1 MNQDLTSSLVARQNV
16 LNNQYAL
23 DKLEEHLQ
31 LGGLVHKGDI
41 IFTKAQVANILDIDE
56 RTIERYLVK
65 ESGELK
71 SNGYQIIKG
80 KSLKELKLNYVDDM
94 SVVDILDPKSPS
106 LGVFNFRA
114 LLNIAM
120 LVTESDRAKSI
131 RSRLLDIVLDVV
143 AEKTGGQTRF
153 INQRDADYLPTSY
166 MEESYRQQ
174 FTNALRDYLDLGPFK
189 YGLYTDKVY
198 QAIFLENSADYKKVL
213 SLADKDKTRETM
225 YVEVLKVISSFEHG
239 LAEEMKKQFEEH
251 GRKLKAA
258 ELDRL
263 IIQAQESPY
272 LKPCIEDARI
282 RMASRDL
289 GFRAALHH
297 KLEEYVQA
305 VPQGDFDKF
314 LGDKSRSLEEQLSDT
329 RTLEVLKRLKDR

>member
-31 LGGLVHKGDI
+31 LGGLVHKGEI
-41 IFTKAQVANILDIDE
+41 IFTKAQVAKILDIDE
-56 RTIERYLVK
+56 RTIERYLAK

-80 KSLKELKLNYVDDM
+80 KPLKDLKLNYVDDM
-94 SVVDILDPKSPS
+94 NVADILDPKSPS
-106 LGVFNFRA
+106 LGIFNFRA

-143 AEKTGGQTRF
+143 VEKSGGQTRF
-153 INQRDADYLPTSY
+153 INQRDADYLPTAY
-166 MEESYRQQ
+166 IEESYRKQ

-189 YGLYTDKVY
+189 YGLYTDKIY
-198 QAIFLENSADYKKVL
+198 QAIFLENSAEYKKIL
-213 SLADKDKTRETM
+213 NLAAKDKTRETM
-225 YVEVLKVISSFEHG
+225 YVEVLKVIASFEHG
-239 LAEEMKKQFEEH
+239 LAVEMKKYFETH
-251 GRKLKAA
+251 GRKLTAS
-258 ELDRL
+258 ELDML
-263 IIQAQESPY
+263 ITQANESPY
-272 LKPCIEDARI
+272 LKPSIEDARI

-305 VPQGDFDKF
+305 VPQNDFDKF

-329 RTLEVLKRLKDR
+329 KTLEVLKRLKDR

>member
-1 MNQDLTSSLVARQNV
+1 MNQDLTASLVARQNV

-31 LGGLVHKGDI
+31 LGGLVHKGEI
-41 IFTKAQVANILDIDE
+41 IFTKAQVANILEIDE

-94 SVVDILDPKSPS
+94 NVVDILDPKSPS
-106 LGVFNFRA
+106 LGVFNFRS
-114 LLNIAM
+114 LLNVAM
-120 LVTESDRAKSI
+120 LVTESERAKSI

-166 MEESYRQQ
+166 MEESYRKQ

-225 YVEVLKVISSFEHG
+225 YAEVLKVIASFEHG
-239 LAEEMKKQFEEH
+239 LAEEMKKYFEEH
-251 GRKLKAA
+251 GQKLKSA
-258 ELDRL
+258 ELDHL
-263 IIQAQESPY
+263 IIQAQQSPY
-272 LKPCIEDARI
+272 LKPSIEDARI

-329 RTLEVLKRLKDR
+329 RTLEVLKRLNDR

>member
-31 LGGLVHKGDI
+31 LGGLVHNGEM
-41 IFTKAQVANILDIDE
+41 IFTKMQVAKILEIDE
-56 RTIERYLVK
+56 RTVDRYLAK
-65 ESGELK
+65 KSSELK
-71 SNGYQIIKG
+71 SNGYLIIKG
-80 KSLKELKLNYVDDM
+80 KQLKDLKLNYVDDTN
-94 SVVDILDPKSPS
+94 VVDILDPKSPS

-120 LVTESDRAKSI
+120 LVTESSRAKSI

-143 AEKTGGQTRF
+143 AEKSGGKTRF
-153 INQRDADYLPTSY
+153 INQRDADYLPTAY
-166 MEESYRQQ
+166 MEESYRKQ

-198 QAIFLENSADYKKVL
+198 QAIFLENSAEYKKAL
-213 SLADKDKTRETM
+213 SLAEKDKTRETM
-225 YVEVLKVISSFEHG
+225 YVEVLKVIASFEHG
-239 LAEEMKKQFEEH
+239 LADDMKRYFAEH
-251 GRKLKAA
+251 GRKLKAS
-258 ELDRL
+258 ELDQL

-272 LKPCIEDARI
+272 LKPSIEDARI

-297 KLEEYVQA
+297 KLEGYVQA

>member
-1 MNQDLTSSLVARQNV
+1 MNQDLTASLVARQNV

-31 LGGLVHKGDI
+31 LGGLVHKGEI
-41 IFTKAQVANILDIDE
+41 IFTKAQIANILEIDE

-94 SVVDILDPKSPS
+94 NVVDILDPKSPS

-114 LLNIAM
+114 LLSIAM
-120 LVTESDRAKSI
+120 LVTESERAKSI

-166 MEESYRQQ
+166 MEESYRKQ
-174 FTNALRDYLDLGPFK
+174 FTNALRNYLDLGPFK

-225 YVEVLKVISSFEHG
+225 YVEVLKVIASFEHG
-239 LAEEMKKQFEEH
+239 LAEEMKKYFEEH
-251 GRKLKAA
+251 GRKLKSA

-263 IIQAQESPY
+263 IIQAQQSPY
-272 LKPCIEDARI
+272 LKPSIEDARI